1 MEHLKSKRFLSGEN
15 MKCDECGGKVIVKKV
30 DYELLGVP
38 LGKFVADVC
47 TDCGEQL
54 FSEEESH
61 KITLAAKAKGLW
73 GLCARTNIGR
83 VGNSFDVKIAR
94 NIVDFMGLTKGREVI
109 VHPESRRKLIIEV
122 SG

>member
-1 MEHLKSKRFLSGEN
+1 MEHSKSKQSLSGEN

-38 LGKFVADVC
+38 LGKFVAEVC
-47 TDCGEQL
+47 TSCGEQL

-61 KITLAAKAKGLW
+61 KITHTAKAKGLW
-73 GLCARTNIGR
+73 GLCARTSIGK

-109 VHPESRRKLIIEV
+109 VHPESRRKLVIEV
-122 SG
+122 S